1 MKIWTQWTNN
11 ELNQSISQKFQTLMW
26 KRIGETVLVGLFVPE
41 LPSIL
46 QDCRNTVF
54 LNDYC
59 WTLNTRKVGIRPV
72 CYQITLKVTQEE
84 QIRKTIF
91 EISYRTYWCVTSMYM
106 ENDILNHLIHNMF
119 LSFPLSAKSQTP
131 PTFIKHLTFGYAECN
146 KHRPLI
152 NGPSVDASLD
162 INTFLL

>member
-1 MKIWTQWTNN
+1 MKENWRK
-11 ELNQSISQKFQTLMW
+11 QSYL
-26 KRIGETVLVGLFVPE
+26 GLFVPE

-54 LNDYC
+54 LHAYC
-59 WTLNTRKVGIRPV
+59 WTLNARKVGIRPV
-72 CYQITLKVTQEE
+72 CYQIALKVTQEE

-91 EISYRTYWCVTSMYM
+91 GISYRIYWCVTSMYI

-131 PTFIKHLTFGYAECN
+131 PIFIKHLTFGYAECN